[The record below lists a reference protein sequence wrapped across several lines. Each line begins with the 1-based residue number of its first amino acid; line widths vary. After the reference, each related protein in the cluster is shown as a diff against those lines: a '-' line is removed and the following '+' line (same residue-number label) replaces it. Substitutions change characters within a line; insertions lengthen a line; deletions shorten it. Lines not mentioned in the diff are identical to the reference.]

1 MLRRKPKSRISAA
14 LGAALLT
21 PLLFAPAFCANPP
34 KFSGSLAGIVRDAAG
49 IPQMG
54 ATVLLFN
61 RYEKL
66 LQRALTN
73 ERGAFGF
80 ESLSPDLYSVRVSL
94 ASFAPMIRH
103 RIAVQ
108 PGIQSLLYINM
119 SNLLGSIELVY
130 AAPGQGAL
138 MSDDWKWTLKTA
150 TATRPILRFG
160 PDTGP
165 QIAGMSESPDPQH
178 SGSIFSDTRGMLNLS
193 GGDAVTLASS
203 GDVQDLG
210 TAFAVATSLFGRNQL
225 EVSGNVGYA
234 MHSGAPMAGFRTVY
248 SREGMTPEISV
259 TMRQVSL
266 PTRAGTPGV
275 AQDGVPMLRSMSVG
289 LFDHTNLTDDLRLEY
304 GVSLDSISFVEHSN
318 YYSPFARFTYDLGKL
333 GSVQL
338 AYSSGA
344 PPTALSSHPAAAI
357 PGEAIAG
364 DPGTRA
370 ADALS
375 LSNSLAELALL
386 PRVSLLDGQ
395 PKVERTQ
402 DIEIGYEKSAGSRT
416 FNLSG
421 FREIVSNGALTVMAP
436 GDLFAAGDVLP
447 DISSDSGI
455 LNIGNYQRY
464 GYAASVTQA
473 LGDRLEVS
481 ASAGRAGA
489 FTASDSTIDVASADE
504 VRSRLRNE
512 QRFWGSAR
520 ASATLPGASTQIT
533 ASYEWTDYSALMPMH
548 YYLTQKAYPEP
559 GLNIHIRQPLPCW
572 GSLPGHLEATV
583 DLRNMMAQ
591 GYLPLS
597 VAARRVLLMQ
607 NPRAF
612 RGGLSFIF

>member
-1 MLRRKPKSRISAA
+1 MRILRGRPKSRAGAA
-14 LGAALLT
+14 LGVALLALSVSS
-21 PLLFAPAFCANPP
+21 PVFCANPP
-34 KFSGSLAGIVRDAAG
+34 RFSGSLAGFVRDAAG

-80 ESLSPDLYSVRVSL
+80 ETLSPDLYSVRVSL
-94 ASFAPMIRH
+94 ASFAPIMRH

-108 PGIQSLLYINM
+108 PGMQSLLYINM
-119 SNLLGSIELVY
+119 SNLIGSIELVY

-150 TATRPILRFG
+150 TATRPILRFS
-160 PDTGP
+160 PEL
-165 QIAGMSESPDPQH
+165 AGISESPDPLKRA
-178 SGSIFSDTRGMLNLS
+178 GSIFSDTRGMVNLS
-193 GGDAVTLASS
+193 GGDAVTLTSP

-225 EVSGNVGYA
+225 QLSGDVGYA
-234 MHSGAPMAGFRTVY
+234 LHSGAPIAGFRTTY

-266 PTRAGTPGV
+266 PTRAGMPGA
-275 AQDGVPMLRSMSVG
+275 AQDGLPMLRSLSVG
-289 LFDHTNLTDDLRLEY
+289 MFDHTNLTDALRLEY
-304 GVSLDSISFVEHSN
+304 GVSLDSISFVDHSN

-333 GSVQL
+333 GTVQL

-344 PPTALSSHPAAAI
+344 PPTALSSHPASSM
-357 PGEAIAG
+357 PRDPEA
-364 DPGTRA
+364 RA
-370 ADALS
+370 ADDLNLA
-375 LSNSLAELALL
+375 NSLDALALL
-386 PRVSLLDGQ
+386 PRVSLLNGQ
-395 PKVERTQ
+395 PKVQRTQ
-402 DIEIGYEKSAGSRT
+402 DIEVGYEKAAGSRT

-436 GDLFAAGDVLP
+436 GDLFAPGDILP

-473 LGDRLEVS
+473 IGDRIEVS

-489 FTASDSTIDVASADE
+489 FTASDSSIAAASADE
-504 VRSRLRNE
+504 VRSQLRNE

-520 ASATLPGASTQIT
+520 ASATLPRASTQVT

-559 GLNIHIRQPLPCW
+559 GLNIHIRQPLPCF
-572 GSLPGHLEATV
+572 GGMPGRLEATI

-591 GYLPLS
+591 GYLPLT
-597 VAARRVLLMQ
+597 VAAQRVLLMQ